1 MTYFTILH
9 WLVLAIVSLFFILIT
24 ILVLRNQQE
33 KSPVS
38 TLIVM
43 FVLMVM
49 VFVISIFGLDEYT
62 KVARLENVSHQ
73 KVLINES
80 LVYSGQ
86 IRNIGG
92 FTIGKC
98 KLEVEIFSDRVGEA
112 GSTALFTP
120 KSIFGDF
127 FTNTKENDENAPVS
141 KTFVI
146 AENLKKGELRNF
158 SVSMRFPTGLK
169 KPTIRHELTCR

>member
-9 WLVLAIVSLFFILIT
+9 WFVLAIISLFFILIT
-24 ILVLRNQQE
+24 LLVMRNQQE
-33 KSPVS
+33 KSPFS
-38 TLIVM
+38 TVIVI
-43 FVLMVM
+43 FLLMVM
-49 VFVISIFGLDEYT
+49 IFVISIFGLDEYT

-80 LVYSGQ
+80 LVLSGR
-86 IRNIGG
+86 IRNVGG

-112 GSTALFTP
+112 GNTALFTP

-127 FTNTKENDENAPVS
+127 FTNKKADEESAPVS
-141 KTFVI
+141 KTFII
-146 AENLKKGELRNF
+146 AENLQKGELRNF
-158 SVSMRFPTGLK
+158 SVSMRYPTALK
-169 KPTIRHELTCR
+169 KPSIRHELTCH